1 MLNQRIEN
9 KGIMHMVACQL
20 RDDLRER
27 LGIYN
32 NYDVE
37 KVEDEDSANVL
48 VYSDRP
54 CNILTCACIE
64 SVMEVLNCY
73 LMMYGG
79 ISYHFGTIE
88 KGEGEEKRIL
98 PCVYVRM
105 YVDKK

>member
-37 KVEDEDSANVL
+37 KVEDENDASVL

-54 CNILTCACIE
+54 CSILTGACID
-64 SVMEVLNCY
+64 STMEVLNFY
-73 LMMYGG
+73 LMMYSS

-88 KGEGEEKRIL
+88 KGEGKKKRIL
-98 PCVYVRM
+98 PCIYVCM

>member
-37 KVEDEDSANVL
+37 KVEDEDSARVL
-48 VYSDRP
+48 VYSNIYCD
-54 CNILTCACIE
+54 ILTGSCIE

-73 LMMYGG
+73 LMMYGD
-79 ISYHFGTIE
+79 ISYHFGKIE

-98 PCVYVRM
+98 PCIHVCM

>member
-9 KGIMHMVACQL
+9 KGIIHMVACQL

-37 KVEDEDSANVL
+37 KVEDEDSASVL
-48 VYSDRP
+48 VYSDRS
-54 CNILTCACIE
+54 CDILSGSCIE
-64 SVMEVLNCY
+64 SMMEVLNCY

-79 ISYHFGTIE
+79 ISYHFSTIE
-88 KGEGEEKRIL
+88 KGEGKKKRIL
-98 PCVYVRM
+98 PCIYVCM